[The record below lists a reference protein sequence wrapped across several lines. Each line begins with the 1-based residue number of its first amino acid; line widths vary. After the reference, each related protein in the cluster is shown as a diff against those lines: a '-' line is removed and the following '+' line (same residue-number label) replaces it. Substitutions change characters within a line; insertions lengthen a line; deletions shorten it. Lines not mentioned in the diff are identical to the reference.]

1 VSDSGHDAQVRRF
14 LTIGMLACI
23 GCNAELGP
31 RPGTTTDASGGNNT
45 DAPINTPDSPTTIDA
60 PMCFNGRVVYLNF
73 EGQTLTDAAASDAT
87 QNRASWMNIAT
98 GTAPAFRAASGT
110 RAADIMEIT
119 DGIRTQLAEFPI
131 SVVTSR
137 PATGPYVMIVFGG
150 TAQQVGSMYGL
161 AVNQLDCDDSEKSDV
176 AWISD
181 APALSNQAVINT
193 AIGAIGFG
201 LGLTATTD
209 PGDCMCAW
217 GNTCQPQ
224 TAAACTLSTNIARD
238 QQSTLL
244 CPAAP
249 ATQDEKAAFTQ
260 AFCQ

>member
-1 VSDSGHDAQVRRF
+1 
-14 LTIGMLACI
+14 MLACI

-31 RPGTTTDASGGNNT
+31 RPGSTPDAGGGGNG
-45 DAPINTPDSPTTIDA
+45 DAPLVPDGPPPIDA

-73 EGQTLTDAAASDAT
+73 EGQALTDAAVSDAT
-87 QNRASWMNIAT
+87 QNLASWMTIAT

-110 RAADIMEIT
+110 RAADIAEIT
-119 DGIRTQLAEFPI
+119 DGIRMQLSEFPI
-131 SVVTSR
+131 SVVTTR

-150 TAQQVGSMYGL
+150 TAQQIGSMYSL

-181 APALSNQAVINT
+181 APGLSNQAVINT

-209 PGDCMCAW
+209 PNDCMCAW
-217 GNTCQPQ
+217 GNLCQPG
-224 TAAACTLSTNIARD
+224 AGACTLSANIARD
-238 QQSTLL
+238 PDSTLL
-244 CPAAP
+244 CAGAP